1 MDYEE
6 IPISEMIWNMGIQL
20 RLPNVWIQ
28 KMAKLSSI
36 RILINEMCYGIG
48 FCRTG
53 LNKKE
58 KRTMEGPISQDNSL
72 SFCRSRTLVFLVRCG
87 YVCRR

>member
-1 MDYEE
+1 MSSGAMDYEE

-36 RILINEMCYGIG
+36 RILINEMCL
-48 FCRTG
+48 RDRV
-53 LNKKE
+53 LSNRPKQ
-58 KRTMEGPISQDNSL
+58 EGEEDNGGADQS
-72 SFCRSRTLVFLVRCG
+72 G
-87 YVCRR
+87 

>member
-1 MDYEE
+1 MSSGAMDYEE

-36 RILINEMCYGIG
+36 RILINRMCLWD
-48 FCRTG
+48 RV
-53 LNKKE
+53 LSNRPKQ
-58 KRTMEGPISQDNSL
+58 EGEEDNGGADQS
-72 SFCRSRTLVFLVRCG
+72 G
-87 YVCRR
+87 

>member
-36 RILINEMCYGIG
+36 RILINGMCLQD
-48 FCRTG
+48 RV
-53 LNKKE
+53 LSNRPKQ
-58 KRTMEGPISQDNSL
+58 EGEEDNGGSD
-72 SFCRSRTLVFLVRCG
+72 RSG
-87 YVCRR
+87 

>member
-36 RILINEMCYGIG
+36 RILINEMCL
-48 FCRTG
+48 RDRV
-53 LNKKE
+53 LSNRPKQ
-58 KRTMEGPISQDNSL
+58 EGEEDNGGADQS
-72 SFCRSRTLVFLVRCG
+72 G
-87 YVCRR
+87 